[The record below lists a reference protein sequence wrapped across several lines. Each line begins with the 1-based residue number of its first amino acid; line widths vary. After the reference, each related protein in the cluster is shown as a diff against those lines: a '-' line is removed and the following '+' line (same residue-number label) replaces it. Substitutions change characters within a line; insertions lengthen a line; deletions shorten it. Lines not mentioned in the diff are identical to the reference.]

1 MKNTFS
7 AVTGIALLTLLAGAM
22 VACAAG
28 PKYHRPAVT
37 TPDAFRGAPAVG
49 TGTQAAASKETS
61 VADLKWFEVFKDEQ
75 LQQLLRAALKNN
87 YDVREAVARVEAARA
102 VVGITRAD
110 QLPTI
115 GASASIT
122 TQRTLANG
130 AFTLPNNLDLAR
142 TYGSVGLNLLS
153 YEVDLWGRLRS
164 ATAASRADLLSSEEN
179 RKAVSMIVVSDV
191 TTAYYDLLELDS
203 ELAIAKRTLESRESS
218 LKLIKSREQAG
229 LASTLEVRQG
239 EQLVQVAAESIPG
252 LEQQI
257 AKTENRLRLLVGE
270 LPGPVVRTQLL
281 AQQQPP
287 SIPAGVPSAV
297 LERRPDIRAAEETL
311 IASNARIGVARAA
324 YFPTISLTGLFGFQ
338 SSQLGSLFTG
348 PNKAW
353 QFAPQLAQPI
363 FTGGRL
369 KSNVAYA
376 KAQENVALVQYQRSI
391 QTAFREVSDA
401 LVDVQKVHEVRAQQ
415 EALVST
421 LQDRSRLSYVRYR
434 GGAATLLD
442 ALDADRDLFDAELRL
457 TQLRR
462 DELTTVVQLYRA
474 LGGGWQE

>member
-1 MKNTFS
+1 MKKQ
-7 AVTGIALLTLLAGAM
+7 IAARAHIFMSVMLAGALA
-22 VACAAG
+22 ACAVG
-28 PKYHRPAVT
+28 PNYHRPPVA
-37 TPDAFRGAPAVG
+37 TPDDFRGAP
-49 TGTQAAASKETS
+49 TLKPEQTS
-61 VADLKWFEVFKDEQ
+61 VGDLKWFEVFKDEQ
-75 LQQLLRAALKNN
+75 LQTLLRAALKNN
-87 YDVREAVARVEAARA
+87 YDLREAVARVGSARA

-115 GASASIT
+115 GASASAT
-122 TQRTLANG
+122 TQRTSANG
-130 AFTLPNNLDLAR
+130 AFTLPQNADLSR
-142 TYGSVGLNLLS
+142 TYGALGLNLLS

-164 ATAASRADLLSSEEN
+164 ATAASRAELLASEEN
-179 RKAVSMIVVSDV
+179 RKTVQITVISDV
-191 TTAYYDLLELDS
+191 TAAYYDLLELDG
-203 ELAIAKRTLESRESS
+203 ELEIAKRTLESRESS
-218 LKLIKSREQAG
+218 LRLIKSREQAG
-229 LASTLEVRQG
+229 LASILEVRQG
-239 EQLVQVAAESIPG
+239 EQLVQVAAETIPT

-270 LPGPVVRTQLL
+270 LPGPVSRTQLL
-281 AQQQPP
+281 SQQQPP
-287 SIPAGVPSAV
+287 SVPAGVPSAL
-297 LERRPDIRAAEETL
+297 LERRPDIQSAEKSL
-311 IASNARIGVARAA
+311 IAANARIGVARAA
-324 YFPTISLTGLFGFQ
+324 YFPTISLTGIFGFQ
-338 SSQLGSLFTG
+338 SNQLGSLFTG

-369 KSNVAYA
+369 RSNVAYA
-376 KAQENVALVQYQRSI
+376 KSQEDIALIRYQRSI
-391 QTAFREVSDA
+391 RSAFREVSDA
-401 LVDVQKVHEVRAQQ
+401 LVDRQKVHEVRAQQ

-457 TQLRR
+457 AQLRR